1 MVKKERERE
10 RETLKYGK
18 FAASPYTNVTRSRGD
33 TARLSPLSLSFPLS
47 LTDDSRFEI
56 GARASVL
63 RHFETNVLECVEL
76 RGSKDTTCVYSQ
88 TEERGGQQVGRQARY
103 VRTTRMIEMKK

>member
-1 MVKKERERE
+1 MGIGNRPNVLLSFYRLARLFFGSKQHAETSRTSGRERERE

-18 FAASPYTNVTRSRGD
+18 FAASPCTNVTRSRGD
-33 TARLSPLSLSFPLS
+33 KARLVPLSLSLPLS

-63 RHFETNVLECVEL
+63 I
-76 RGSKDTTCVYSQ
+76 SK
-88 TEERGGQQVGRQARY
+88 
-103 VRTTRMIEMKK
+103 